1 MVYIWDAQEAAI
13 YQLEELHDVEERE
26 KRERTKQIATMEP
39 LCADLNK
46 AIKVAAWLLEWFIHL
61 LTD

>member
-1 MVYIWDAQEAAI
+1 MVNIWGVQEAAI

-46 AIKVAAWLLEWFIHL
+46 AIKVSDCLLESMIS
-61 LTD
+61 